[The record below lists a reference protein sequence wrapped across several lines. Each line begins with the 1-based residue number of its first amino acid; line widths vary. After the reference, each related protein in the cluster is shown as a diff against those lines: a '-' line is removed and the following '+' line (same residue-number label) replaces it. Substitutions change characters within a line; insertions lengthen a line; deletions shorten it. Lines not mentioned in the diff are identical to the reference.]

1 MQILEY
7 SHSTNRK

>member
-7 SHSTNRK
+7 